1 MSYQHIYLTIN
12 IWFIDNVFL
21 KNIVLSTR
29 NMKNETGMQRGRD
42 YLEKMCE
49 LRIKYLKY

>member
-1 MSYQHIYLTIN
+1 MSYQHIYLIIN

-29 NMKNETGMQRGRD
+29 NMKNETCMQRVRD
-42 YLEKMCE
+42 HLEKKCK
-49 LRIKYLKY
+49 LRIEYLKY